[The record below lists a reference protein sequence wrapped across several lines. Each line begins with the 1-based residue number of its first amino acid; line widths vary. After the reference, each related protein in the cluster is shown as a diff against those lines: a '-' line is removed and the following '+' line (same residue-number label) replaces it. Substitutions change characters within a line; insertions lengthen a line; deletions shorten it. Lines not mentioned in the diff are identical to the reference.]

1 MKKTKIKAIAAALL
15 VSMSVSALAI
25 PSYARPIGDGLTLP
39 EDGVVTYDFNTNEN
53 PFEEHMT
60 DKTVTESAN
69 GTPNTVLEIGGTQ
82 NYVFQI
88 GKGERNIYTPKHWET
103 DYVKKSMSVRINNS
117 GLKSTG
123 NMSWQRIILW
133 YENETNWLGLDWK
146 ISDYNNENGY
156 TDYTY
161 DTRIV
166 AMKSGLANSASD
178 TSETV
183 LAKWAD
189 LKYSGKKMLVG
200 DRADWLRLDVTY
212 AAKDKIELSLYK
224 ENNSD
229 EKYVNTNITT
239 NFDAYDIKTASQV
252 STTSYFADCDLRK
265 DLFGIAGVNYDTNVG
280 YYDDLTLTLDVDS
293 AKAINFKNDYADLFT
308 LDADGLYNS
317 FKTGSADYTATIA
330 RVKEAYA
337 IYAAFSDTAKE
348 ALETEGAKLEDLLGV
363 EKKASAYMGNDIN
376 IDFEDGLPASSHIDL
391 KTDYASTT
399 TSNRQYLSVVENP
412 SADSG
417 NNSANVV
424 SLASDP
430 DGNIEMVHK
439 IKFTDAHATNYL
451 NTVSFKMYY
460 PSVHS
465 NNGNVTK
472 IYLNYNESADISKTD
487 FLAFY
492 SDGTTAPLQFYVKQY
507 DAENSK
513 WRDNQWSNP
522 IKVNG
527 TTDSIGTMQGQWYT
541 VNMTYTATGVD
552 VTVVNSNGQ
561 SSKVYNVKTNVSTN
575 VNSIAIGRP
584 NRAGAAYYDDFKV
597 TFRSPYT
604 MAMTNGAWLRDN
616 DPTGIRF
623 GAQNVAANELY
634 GAADCTVVA
643 AGALFMPY
651 DKLED
656 GEQLTIERVDF
667 KNANG
672 AKALKAE
679 SRTDTMPK
687 NIYGVLSNV
696 IENDKIK
703 KDRDFVCRTYIK
715 YTKAGDPDGVYRY
728 AYADADNA
736 KMSRSLEYVVFAAAN
751 DIAGYTGDVYDDAIK
766 ALKDAGKLGGNK

>member
-69 GTPNTVLEIGGTQ
+69 GTPNTVLEIGSTQ

-146 ISDYNNENGY
+146 ISDGQDSNIG
-156 TDYTY
+156 DYTY
-161 DTRIV
+161 DTKIV
-166 AMKSGLANSASD
+166 AMNSNL
-178 TSETV
+178 TSIQSSTAPTV
-183 LAKWAD
+183 LEKWAD
-189 LKYSGKKMLVG
+189 LTNGTKMPVG
-200 DRADWLRLDVTY
+200 EKSDWLHLDVAYTE
-212 AAKDKIELSLYK
+212 KGKIALSWYK
-224 ENNSD
+224 EKDSDKKYTNN
-229 EKYVNTNITT
+229 NITT
-239 NFDAYDIKTASQV
+239 NGFDAYDINTGNKVDT
-252 STTSYFADCDLRK
+252 STYFADYDLRK
-265 DLFGIAGVNYDTNVG
+265 GLFGIAGVNYNTNVG
-280 YYDDLTLTLDVDS
+280 YYDDLTVTLDVDS

-308 LDADGLYNS
+308 LDADGLFNS

-337 IYAAFSDTAKE
+337 IYAAFSDTTKE
-348 ALETEGAKLEDLLGV
+348 SLETEGAKLEDLLGV

-376 IDFEDGLPASSHIDL
+376 INFEDGLPASSHIDL

-399 TSNRQYLSVVENP
+399 TYNRQYLSVVANP

-439 IKFTDAHATNYL
+439 IKFTDSHSTNYL

-465 NNGNVTK
+465 NDGRVTK

-552 VTVVNSNGQ
+552 ITVVNSNGQ
-561 SSKVYNVKTNVSTN
+561 SSKVYNVKTNGSTN

-604 MAMTNGAWLRDN
+604 MSMTNGAWLRDN

-656 GEQLTIERVDF
+656 GEQLTIERVDV

-687 NIYGVLSNV
+687 SIYGVLSNV

-736 KMSRSLEYVVFAAAN
+736 KMSRSLEYVVFACAEEKTGTKFTVYN
-751 DIAGYTGDVYDDAIK
+751 DAINALKKAGY
-766 ALKDAGKLGGNK
+766 LGGNK

>member
-39 EDGVVTYDFNTNEN
+39 EDGVVTYDFNTNEK

-69 GTPNTVLEIGGTQ
+69 GTPNTVLEIDGTK

-146 ISDYNNENGY
+146 ISDGQDSNIG
-156 TDYTY
+156 DYTY
-161 DTRIV
+161 DTKIV
-166 AMKSGLANSASD
+166 AMNSNL
-178 TSETV
+178 TSIQRSTAPTV
-183 LAKWAD
+183 LEKWAD
-189 LKYSGKKMLVG
+189 LTNGTKMPVG
-200 DRADWLRLDVTY
+200 EKSDWLHLDVAYTE
-212 AAKDKIELSLYK
+212 KGKIALSWYK
-224 ENNSD
+224 EKDSDKKYTNN
-229 EKYVNTNITT
+229 NITT
-239 NFDAYDIKTASQV
+239 NGFDAYDINTGNKVDT
-252 STTSYFADCDLRK
+252 STYFADYDLRK
-265 DLFGIAGVNYDTNVG
+265 GLFGIAGVNYNTNVG
-280 YYDDLTLTLDVDS
+280 YYDDLTVTLDVDS

-308 LDADGLYNS
+308 LDADGLFNS

-348 ALETEGAKLEDLLGV
+348 SLETEGAKLEDLLGV

-376 IDFEDGLPASSHIDL
+376 INFEDGLPASSHIDL

-399 TSNRQYLSVVENP
+399 TYNRQYLSVVANP

-439 IKFTDAHATNYL
+439 IKFTDSHSTNYL

-465 NNGNVTK
+465 NDGRVTK

-552 VTVVNSNGQ
+552 ITVVNSNGQ
-561 SSKVYNVKTNVSTN
+561 SSKVYNVKTNGSTN

-604 MAMTNGAWLRDN
+604 MSMTNGAWLRDN

-656 GEQLTIERVDF
+656 GEQLTIERVDV

-687 NIYGVLSNV
+687 SIYGVLSNV

-736 KMSRSLEYVVFAAAN
+736 KMSRSLEYVVFACAEEKTGTKFTVYN
-751 DIAGYTGDVYDDAIK
+751 DAINALKKAGY
-766 ALKDAGKLGGNK
+766 LGGNK

>member
-146 ISDYNNENGY
+146 ISDGQDSNIG
-156 TDYTY
+156 DYTY
-161 DTRIV
+161 DTKIV
-166 AMKSGLANSASD
+166 AMNSNL
-178 TSETV
+178 TSIQSSTAPTV
-183 LAKWAD
+183 LEKWAD
-189 LKYSGKKMLVG
+189 LTNGTKMPVG
-200 DRADWLRLDVTY
+200 EKSDWLHLDVAYTE
-212 AAKDKIELSLYK
+212 KGKIALSWYK
-224 ENNSD
+224 EKDSDKKYTNN
-229 EKYVNTNITT
+229 NITT
-239 NFDAYDIKTASQV
+239 NGFDAYDINTGNKVDT
-252 STTSYFADCDLRK
+252 STYFADYDLRK
-265 DLFGIAGVNYDTNVG
+265 GLFGIAGVNYNTNVG
-280 YYDDLTLTLDVDS
+280 YYDDLTVTLDVDS

-308 LDADGLYNS
+308 LDADGLFNS

-348 ALETEGAKLEDLLGV
+348 SLETEGAKLEDLLGV

-376 IDFEDGLPASSHIDL
+376 INFEDGLPASSHIDL

-399 TSNRQYLSVVENP
+399 TYNRQYLSVVANP

-439 IKFTDAHATNYL
+439 IKFTDSHSTNYL

-465 NNGNVTK
+465 NDGRVTK

-552 VTVVNSNGQ
+552 ITVVNSNGQ
-561 SSKVYNVKTNVSTN
+561 SSKVYNVKTNGSTN

-584 NRAGAAYYDDFKV
+584 NRAGAAYYDYFKV

-604 MAMTNGAWLRDN
+604 MSMTNGAWLRDN

-656 GEQLTIERVDF
+656 GEQLTIERVDV

-687 NIYGVLSNV
+687 SIYGVLSNV

-736 KMSRSLEYVVFAAAN
+736 KMSRSLEYVVFACAEEKTGTKFTVYN
-751 DIAGYTGDVYDDAIK
+751 DAINALKKAGY
-766 ALKDAGKLGGNK
+766 LGGNK

>member
-1 MKKTKIKAIAAALL
+1 MKITKIKAIAAALL
-15 VSMSVSALAI
+15 VSMSVSAFAI

-39 EDGVVTYDFNTNEN
+39 EDGVVTYDFNTDDEQFIEN
-53 PFEEHMT
+53 KT
-60 DKTVTESAN
+60 DKNATETDI
-69 GTPNTVLEIGGTQ
+69 GTPNTVLEIDGTQ
-82 NYVFQI
+82 NFVFQI
-88 GKGERNIYTPKHWET
+88 GKGESNIYTPKHWET

-117 GLKSTG
+117 GIKSSG

-133 YENETNWLGLDWK
+133 YEDETNWLGLDLK
-146 ISDYNNENGY
+146 ISDSKE
-156 TDYTY
+156 TERADYTY

-166 AMKSGLANSASD
+166 AMKSGLAGSASA

-183 LAKWAD
+183 FAKWAD

-541 VNMTYTATGVD
+541 VNMAYTATGVD

-561 SSKVYNVKTNVSTN
+561 SSKVYNVKTNGSTN

-715 YTKAGDPDGVYRY
+715 YTKAGDPEGAYRY

>member
-146 ISDYNNENGY
+146 ISDGQDSNIG
-156 TDYTY
+156 DYTY
-161 DTRIV
+161 DTKIV
-166 AMKSGLANSASD
+166 AMNSNL
-178 TSETV
+178 TSIQSSTAPTV
-183 LAKWAD
+183 LEKWAD
-189 LKYSGKKMLVG
+189 LTNGTKMPVG
-200 DRADWLRLDVTY
+200 EKSDWLHLDVAYTE
-212 AAKDKIELSLYK
+212 KGKIALSWYK
-224 ENNSD
+224 EKDSDKKYTNN
-229 EKYVNTNITT
+229 NITT
-239 NFDAYDIKTASQV
+239 NGFDAYDINTGNKVDT
-252 STTSYFADCDLRK
+252 STYFADYDLRK
-265 DLFGIAGVNYDTNVG
+265 GLFGIAGVNYNTNVG
-280 YYDDLTLTLDVDS
+280 YYDDLTVTLDVDS

-308 LDADGLYNS
+308 LDADGLFNS

-348 ALETEGAKLEDLLGV
+348 SLETEGAKLEDLLGV

-376 IDFEDGLPASSHIDL
+376 INFEDGLPASSHIDL

-399 TSNRQYLSVVENP
+399 TYNRQYLSVVANP

-439 IKFTDAHATNYL
+439 IKFTDSHSTNYL

-465 NNGNVTK
+465 NDGRVTK

-552 VTVVNSNGQ
+552 ITVVNSNGQ
-561 SSKVYNVKTNVSTN
+561 SSKVYNVKTNGSTN

-604 MAMTNGAWLRDN
+604 MSMTNGAWLRDN

-656 GEQLTIERVDF
+656 GEQLTIERVDV

-687 NIYGVLSNV
+687 SIYGVLSNV

-736 KMSRSLEYVVFAAAN
+736 KMSRSLEYVVFACAEEKTGTKFTVYN
-751 DIAGYTGDVYDDAIK
+751 DAINALKKAGY
-766 ALKDAGKLGGNK
+766 LGGNK

>member
-39 EDGVVTYDFNTNEN
+39 EDGVVTYDFNTNEK

-69 GTPNTVLEIGGTQ
+69 GTPNTVLEIDGTK

-146 ISDYNNENGY
+146 ISDGQDSNIG
-156 TDYTY
+156 DYTY
-161 DTRIV
+161 DTKIV
-166 AMKSGLANSASD
+166 AMNSNL
-178 TSETV
+178 TSIQRSTAPTV
-183 LAKWAD
+183 LEKWAD
-189 LKYSGKKMLVG
+189 LTNGTKMPVG
-200 DRADWLRLDVTY
+200 EKSDWLHLDVAYTE
-212 AAKDKIELSLYK
+212 KGKIALSWYK
-224 ENNSD
+224 EKDSDKKYTNN
-229 EKYVNTNITT
+229 NITT
-239 NFDAYDIKTASQV
+239 NGFDAYDINTGNKVDT
-252 STTSYFADCDLRK
+252 STYFADYDLRK
-265 DLFGIAGVNYDTNVG
+265 GLFGIAGVNYNTNVG
-280 YYDDLTLTLDVDS
+280 YYDDLTVTLDVDS

-308 LDADGLYNS
+308 LDADGLFNS

-348 ALETEGAKLEDLLGV
+348 SLETEGAKLEDLLGV

-376 IDFEDGLPASSHIDL
+376 INFEDGLPASSHIDL

-399 TSNRQYLSVVENP
+399 TYNRQYLSVVANP

-465 NNGNVTK
+465 NDGRVTK

-552 VTVVNSNGQ
+552 ITVVNSNGQ
-561 SSKVYNVKTNVSTN
+561 SSKVYNVKTNGSTN

-604 MAMTNGAWLRDN
+604 MSMTNGAWLRDN

-623 GAQNVAANELY
+623 GAQNVVANELY

-656 GEQLTIERVDF
+656 GEQLTIERVDV

-687 NIYGVLSNV
+687 SIYGVLSNV

-736 KMSRSLEYVVFAAAN
+736 KMSRSLEYVVFACAEEKTGTKFTVYN
-751 DIAGYTGDVYDDAIK
+751 DAINALKKAGY
-766 ALKDAGKLGGNK
+766 LGGNK

>member
-146 ISDYNNENGY
+146 ISDGQDSNIG
-156 TDYTY
+156 DYTY
-161 DTRIV
+161 DTKIV
-166 AMKSGLANSASD
+166 AMNSNL
-178 TSETV
+178 TSIQSSTAPTV
-183 LAKWAD
+183 LEKWAD
-189 LKYSGKKMLVG
+189 LTNGTKMPVG
-200 DRADWLRLDVTY
+200 EKSDWLHLDVAYTE
-212 AAKDKIELSLYK
+212 KGKIALSWYK
-224 ENNSD
+224 EKDSDKKYTNN
-229 EKYVNTNITT
+229 NITT
-239 NFDAYDIKTASQV
+239 NGFDAYDINTGNKVDT
-252 STTSYFADCDLRK
+252 STYFADYDLRK
-265 DLFGIAGVNYDTNVG
+265 GLFGIAGVNYNTNVG
-280 YYDDLTLTLDVDS
+280 YYDDLTVTLDVDS

-308 LDADGLYNS
+308 LDADGLFNS

-337 IYAAFSDTAKE
+337 IYAAFSDTTKE
-348 ALETEGAKLEDLLGV
+348 SLETEGAKLEDLLGV

-376 IDFEDGLPASSHIDL
+376 INFEDGLPASSHIDL

-399 TSNRQYLSVVENP
+399 TYNRQYLSVVANP

-439 IKFTDAHATNYL
+439 IKFTDSHSTNYL

-465 NNGNVTK
+465 NDGRVTK

-552 VTVVNSNGQ
+552 ITVVNSNGQ
-561 SSKVYNVKTNVSTN
+561 SSKVYNVKTNGSTN

-604 MAMTNGAWLRDN
+604 MSMTNGAWLRDN

-656 GEQLTIERVDF
+656 GEQLTIERVDV

-687 NIYGVLSNV
+687 SIYGVLSNI

-736 KMSRSLEYVVFAAAN
+736 KMSRSLEYVVFACAEEKTGTKFTVYN
-751 DIAGYTGDVYDDAIK
+751 DAINALKKAGY
-766 ALKDAGKLGGNK
+766 LGGNK